1 MAQIEINNCNL
12 IQNIQ
17 NHEFESLI
25 SVIKSKYAEAQEFYD
40 VQFSDHVWNCY
51 VIIPIS
57 AGSVSIRCVS
67 LKTVIKSKI

>member
-12 IQNIQ
+12 IQDIQ

-40 VQFSDHVWNCY
+40 VQFSDHIWNCY
-51 VIIPIS
+51 VILPIS
-57 AGSVSIRCVS
+57 AGSVSIRCNKRQNIIFIS
-67 LKTVIKSKI
+67 